1 MQVTYIGHATLLI
14 EIGGARLLTDP
25 NFDARLAGVLRRVA
39 APGLPIRGLPPLDAL
54 LITHAHA
61 DHLSLASLA
70 ELVRDARR
78 GAMPILAP
86 PSVARWL
93 RARGYVGVTD
103 AEPGSIIPVGDVT
116 VAVGPAAHV
125 GARYGYDRW
134 RGTAVTYLIESR
146 AATAFFAGDTGLVPE
161 SHALVTTRLGPHG
174 RRLDV
179 ALLPI
184 GHAPIWKP
192 WFRGG
197 HLSSADALTLFERLG
212 ARYLIPYHWGTF
224 HHVTS
229 GPHDAIRTLRTLMP
243 HHPRGSDVR
252 ILEPG
257 ATFVLDP

>member
-1 MQVTYIGHATLLI
+1 VTYIGHATLLI
-14 EIGGARLLTDP
+14 EIGGVRLLTDP
-25 NFDARLAGVLRRVA
+25 NFDARLAGLLRRVA

-54 LITHAHA
+54 LVTHAHA

-70 ELVRDARR
+70 ELVRNARR

-93 RARGYVGVTD
+93 RVRGYAGVTE
-103 AEPGSIIPVGDVT
+103 AEPGSIISVGDVT

-146 AATAFFAGDTGLVPE
+146 VATVFFAGDTGLVPE
-161 SHALVTTRLGPHG
+161 SHALVATRLGPHG

-197 HLSSADALTLFERLG
+197 HLSSADALTLFDRLG

-229 GPHDAIRTLRTLMP
+229 GPHDAIRTLRTLIP
-243 HHPRGSDVR
+243 NHPRGSDVR

-257 ATFVLDP
+257 ATFVLDT